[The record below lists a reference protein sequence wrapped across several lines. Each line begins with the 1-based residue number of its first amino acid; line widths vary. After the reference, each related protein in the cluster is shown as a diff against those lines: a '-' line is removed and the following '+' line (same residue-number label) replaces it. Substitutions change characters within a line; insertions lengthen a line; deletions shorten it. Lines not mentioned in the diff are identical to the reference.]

1 MMNKKNWLITGISG
15 GLGRA
20 LAKKVIAQGDYAF
33 ATFRKES
40 MAEVQKDID
49 DWKAI
54 SSKTNFD
61 S

>member
-1 MMNKKNWLITGISG
+1 MMNKKNWLITGVSG

-20 LAKKVIAQGDYAF
+20 LAKKVIAQGDYVF
-33 ATFRKES
+33 ATFLKES